1 MSRLLVIPLALIAL
15 LAGAMAWSGGGI
27 EQHADFTF
35 INRGDI
41 FTLDINQMSYMQDF
55 RLTYGIREGL
65 YSLDSKTYRPIP
77 AGATGYNLSDDKKTW
92 TFHLRPGCKWS
103 NGDLIRAGD
112 YIFSWR
118 RMLEEPGEYSYL
130 FEYVANAKEYKDSYA
145 ANSPIDFKTVG
156 VAAPDDLTLRVT
168 LNNPVPYLLDLVAF
182 PPFYPRHEKSMEP
195 FKVMSGNGHY
205 SYRNEYTRPPDVV
218 TNGPFVL
225 TRWDFKRRLILE
237 KSQTYWDKEHVK
249 SNSVE
254 MVVND
259 SPLGQYLQY
268 QTGQVNWLADV
279 PGDFAAELKA
289 KGRGD
294 LRSSPAFGTAFL
306 TLLSSPELPESFGGG
321 KNVLADVRVRR
332 ALAMAIDKRFVVD
345 NITRMGEL
353 PARTYVPPDGTLPGF
368 TWRPGPYAAD
378 AAKRYTAEELRAF
391 LSQPPAMD
399 GPGLPYNVAEA
410 KTLLAEAGYP
420 DGKGFPTFPILYNT
434 ENPTRAKIAQAL
446 ENQWKQNL
454 NIDTEVQGLE
464 GKIYHQKTNKK
475 DYAIALVAWF
485 GDYPDA
491 STFTDKYKST
501 SLQNECDY
509 KSAKYDDLCDRAEKE
524 PDVQKRLDMLSEATS
539 LLDDDAPII
548 PLYHYV
554 NVSMYRDGV
563 YGCETNPRNLTVF
576 KDIWVER

>member
-15 LAGAMAWSGGGI
+15 LAGAMAWAGGGI

-41 FTLDINQMSYMQDF
+41 FTLDINQMSYMEDF

-77 AGATGYNLSDDKKTW
+77 AGATGYDLSDDKKTW

-103 NGDLIRAGD
+103 NGDPIRAGD
-112 YIFSWR
+112 YVFSWR

-130 FEYVANAKEYKDSYA
+130 FEYIANAKEYKDSYA
-145 ANSPIDFKTVG
+145 ANNPIDFKTVG
-156 VAAPDDLTLRVT
+156 IAAPDDLTLRVT
-168 LNNPVPYLLDLVAF
+168 LKNPVPYLLDVVAF
-182 PPFYPRHEKSMEP
+182 PPFYPRHEKSMEQ
-195 FKVMSGNGHY
+195 FKGMSGNGHY

-268 QTGQVNWLADV
+268 QTGQVDWLADV

-289 KGRGD
+289 KGRTD

-306 TLLSSPELPESFGGG
+306 TLLTSPELPESFGGG
-321 KNVLADVRVRR
+321 KNALADVRVRR
-332 ALAMAIDKRFVVD
+332 AMAMAIDKQFIVD

-353 PARTYVPPDGTLPGF
+353 PARTYVPPG
-368 TWRPGPYAAD
+368 WD
-378 AAKRYTAEELRAF
+378 AAGLCLAAWGLMLPMPPSDTRLRNCERF
-391 LSQPPAMD
+391 SH
-399 GPGLPYNVAEA
+399 GLLRWMARDCPTMWL
-410 KTLLAEAGYP
+410 KQ
-420 DGKGFPTFPILYNT
+420 KGFLPRRDILT
-434 ENPTRAKIAQAL
+434 AKGFRPFRFSSTRRTPSERRSRRRWRINGSKTSTSTQ
-446 ENQWKQNL
+446 KCR
-454 NIDTEVQGLE
+454 GSK

-475 DYAIALVAWF
+475 DYAIARRLVR
-485 GDYPDA
+485 G
-491 STFTDKYKST
+491 
-501 SLQNECDY
+501 
-509 KSAKYDDLCDRAEKE
+509 
-524 PDVQKRLDMLSEATS
+524 LSRCFNF
-539 LLDDDAPII
+539 
-548 PLYHYV
+548 H
-554 NVSMYRDGV
+554 R
-563 YGCETNPRNLTVF
+563 
-576 KDIWVER
+576 